1 VDYKEN
7 KVQERNV
14 TIAILGAA
22 GAAGKAVA
30 AALQQR
36 NIPFRAVGRNKARL
50 EEAFKH
56 YPGAE
61 LVDADLMTVEG
72 VRKAVRG
79 MSTLIH
85 AAGVL
90 YSDFERL
97 PPMMRASIDGAVAEG
112 VKRIVLIT
120 NVYSYGRPR
129 TSPVKEDHPREPH
142 TKKGQLR
149 KQQEDLL
156 MEAHAQGKLQ
166 AQIVRFPDFY
176 GPDAEYSFSIELF
189 RAAVAGKPANLLGNI
204 DLPHEFIYT
213 PDIGQVLA
221 ELATRD
227 DVWGEVWNC
236 GGAGTITQRQLVTR
250 AFEAA
255 GRKPKFRVAGTG
267 LVRVMGL
274 FIPLMRELV
283 EMMYQWQ
290 ETPLVLDDSKLRAKL
305 GSVKKTSYEDG
316 IRLTV
321 DALKS
326 RAAK

>member
-1 VDYKEN
+1 
-7 KVQERNV
+7 V

-50 EEAFKH
+50 AEAFKH

-72 VRKAVRG
+72 VRKAARG

-85 AAGVL
+85 TAGVL
-90 YSDFERL
+90 YTDFERL

-112 VKRIVLIT
+112 VKRMALVT

-166 AQIVRFPDFY
+166 GLAVRFPDFY
-176 GPDAEYSFSIELF
+176 GADAEYSFSIELF
-189 RAAVAGKPANLLGNI
+189 RAALAGKPVNLLGNI
-204 DLPHEFIYT
+204 DLPHEFIYA
-213 PDIGQVLA
+213 PDIGPVLVD
-221 ELATRD
+221 LATRD

-236 GGAGTITQRQLVTR
+236 GGAGTITQRQFVTR
-250 AFEAA
+250 MFEAV
-255 GRKPKFRVAGTG
+255 GRKPKFRVAGSG

-274 FIPLMRELV
+274 FSPFMRELT

-305 GSVKKTSYEDG
+305 GSVKKTPYEDG
-316 IRLTV
+316 IPLTV
-321 DALKS
+321 EALKA
-326 RAAK
+326 RAAKG